1 VILVVPRGTCYTP
14 VPIRNAPEL
23 YTNQPLLRQCDRLAT
38 CGMGALRL
46 LMDRPSHPER
56 FSRCWW
62 VTQAMVGGT
71 QAGWQPQSSAI
82 FPNSAPTKW
91 NKDVHA
97 IPNGQDRV
105 PR

>member
-1 VILVVPRGTCYTP
+1 MKNFRGGGVALLVVPKGTCYTP

-71 QAGWQPQSSAI
+71 LTG
-82 FPNSAPTKW
+82 
-91 NKDVHA
+91 
-97 IPNGQDRV
+97 
-105 PR
+105 